1 MLLNI
6 NLNLI
11 EEEKL
16 KISLKVILFFREEK
30 DRSLRC
36 ITSLYGVSHLTEFTC
51 KFIRLNYIYYVTTV
65 WYVWYSN

>member
-51 KFIRLNYIYYVTTV
+51 KFIRLNLNYIYYVTTV
-65 WYVWYSN
+65 WYV